1 MYTETMNDY
10 IAKGYARQLSKSEVK
25 GTTPKTN
32 YLPHHRVTN
41 INKPN
46 RLRVAFDAAATY
58 AGTSLNQNLLKGRDF
73 LSNLIGVLMR
83 FREGQ
88 FAIMGDIE
96 AVFHQVKVLKE
107 DTDSL
112 RYFWPRNPSLTINE
126 YIMEADIFG
135 KTDSPCCAKWALKS
149 IALDNKTEYSARV
162 IEAILDHFYMNDY
175 LDSFPSLEQAISVI
189 VDVIQFLKTSGFNLT
204 KFVSNNQEI
213 LKYTSQE
220 LPLKNKLV
228 NLDLNQTSIE
238 RTL

>member
-1 MYTETMNDY
+1 
-10 IAKGYARQLSKSEVK
+10 
-25 GTTPKTN
+25 
-32 YLPHHRVTN
+32 
-41 INKPN
+41 
-46 RLRVAFDAAATY
+46 
-58 AGTSLNQNLLKGRDF
+58 
-73 LSNLIGVLMR
+73 
-83 FREGQ
+83 
-88 FAIMGDIE
+88 
-96 AVFHQVKVLKE
+96 
-107 DTDSL
+107 
-112 RYFWPRNPSLTINE
+112 
-126 YIMEADIFG
+126 MEADIFG

-189 VDVIQFLKTSGFNLT
+189 VDVIQLLKTSGFSLT

-213 LKYTSQE
+213 LKYTTQE